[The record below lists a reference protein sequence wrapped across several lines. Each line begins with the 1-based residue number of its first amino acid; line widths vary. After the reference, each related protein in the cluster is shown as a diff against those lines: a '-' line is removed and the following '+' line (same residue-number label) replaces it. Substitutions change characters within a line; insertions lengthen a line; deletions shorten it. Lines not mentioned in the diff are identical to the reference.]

1 MIKPFRLSP
10 VFKDY
15 IWGGSK
21 LKSAYFKDTPFN
33 KTAESWE
40 LSCHKNGESTVV
52 GGEFHGQTLS
62 AVISEFQENGIDIV
76 GKNAAQFDQ
85 FPVLIKLIDAK
96 ADLSVQVHPDDAYA
110 MKHENGS
117 YGKTEVWYVAEAEP
131 GAKLV
136 YGLNQDM
143 TKEAFL
149 AAVQNNTLTEYLNFV
164 PAKPG
169 DVFFVNSGTIHA
181 IGAGLFICEIQQ
193 NSDTTYRVYD
203 WGRTGSDGKPRELHV
218 EKAAEVSCLAKEIK
232 TDFTPKL
239 LSQKNGVEIYEAAS
253 CKYFTAKKYTSH
265 AEVTL
270 KTTQNSFSSVTFL
283 SGEGTIQAGGE
294 RFPFRKGDT
303 FFFAAQEAEILV
315 SGACAFLET
324 TV

>member
-1 MIKPFRLSP
+1 MIKPLRLSP
-10 VFKDY
+10 AFKDY

-21 LKSAYFKDTPFN
+21 LKSSYFKDTPFDI
-33 KTAESWE
+33 TAESWE

-62 AVISEFQENGIDIV
+62 AVISAFRDNGIDIV
-76 GKNAAQFDQ
+76 GKDASQFDR

-96 ADLSVQVHPDDAYA
+96 GDLSVQVHPDDNYA
-110 MKHENGS
+110 QKHENGS

-136 YGLNQDM
+136 YGLNRDM

-149 AAVQNNTLTEYLNFV
+149 NAVTTNTLTECLNFV

-169 DVFFVNSGTIHA
+169 DVFFVKSGTVHA

-203 WGRTGSDGKPRELHV
+203 WGRTGADGKPRELHV
-218 EKAAEVSCLAKEIK
+218 EKAAEVSCLKKETK
-232 TDFTPKL
+232 TDFAPKL
-239 LSQKNGVEIYEAAS
+239 LSCENGVQIFEVAS
-253 CKYFTAKKYTSH
+253 CKYFTAKKYTCETS
-265 AEVTL
+265 ATL
-270 KTTQNSFSSVTFL
+270 KTTENSFSSITFVDGA
-283 SGEGTIQAGGE
+283 GEISACGE
-294 RFPFRKGDT
+294 VFPFRKGDT
-303 FFFAAQEAEILV
+303 FFFAAQNAEIAI

>member
-1 MIKPFRLSP
+1 MIKPFRLAP
-10 VFKDY
+10 AFKDY

-21 LKSAYFKDTPFN
+21 LKTAYNKVTPFD

-52 GGEFHGQTLS
+52 GGEFDAQPLS
-62 AVISEFQENGIDIV
+62 AVIDTFRAKGVDIV
-76 GKNAAQFDQ
+76 GKNASHFDR

-96 ADLSVQVHPDDAYA
+96 ADLSVQVHPDDAFA
-110 MKHENGS
+110 QKHENGS
-117 YGKTEVWYVAEAEP
+117 LGKTEVWYVAEAEP
-131 GAKLV
+131 DAKLV
-136 YGLNQDM
+136 YGFNRDM

-149 AAVQNNTLTEYLNFV
+149 EAVQNNTLTEYLNFV

-169 DVFFVNSGTIHA
+169 DVFFVKSGTVHA

-203 WGRTGSDGKPRELHV
+203 WGRVGADGKPRELHV
-218 EKAAEVSCLAKEIK
+218 EKAVDVSCMKKEE
-232 TDFTPKL
+232 TTSFSPKL
-239 LSQKNGVEIYEAAS
+239 LSDENGVQSFEVAS
-253 CKYFTAKKYTSH
+253 CNYFTAKKYTSE

-270 KTTQNSFSSVTFL
+270 TTTESSFLSLTFL
-283 SGEGTIQAGGE
+283 SGNGIIRTGGDTQ
-294 RFPFRKGDT
+294 PFRKGDT
-303 FFFAAQEAEILV
+303 FFFAAQEAEIAI
-315 SGACAFLET
+315 SGACSFLET

>member
-10 VFKDY
+10 AFKDY

-21 LKSAYFKDTPFN
+21 LKTVYDKDTPFD

-40 LSCHKNGESTVV
+40 LSCHKNGESVV
-52 GGEFHGQTLS
+52 AGGEFDGQTLS
-62 AVISEFQENGIDIV
+62 AVINAFRDKGIDIV
-76 GKNAAQFDQ
+76 GKNASHFDR

-96 ADLSVQVHPDDAYA
+96 ADLSVQVHPDDDYA
-110 MKHENGS
+110 QKHENGS

-131 GAKLV
+131 EAKLV

-149 AAVQNNTLTEYLNFV
+149 NAVQNNTFTEYLNFV

-169 DVFFVNSGTIHA
+169 DVFFVKSGTIHA

-203 WGRTGSDGKPRELHV
+203 WGRTGADGKPRELHV
-218 EKAAEVSCLAKEIK
+218 EKAAAVSRLKKETK
-232 TDFTPKL
+232 TNFAPKL
-239 LSQKNGVEIYEAAS
+239 LTSENGVQIFEVAS
-253 CKYFTAKKYTSH
+253 CDYFTAKKYTSET
-265 AEVTL
+265 EVTL
-270 KTTQNSFSSVTFL
+270 TTTENSFLSLTFL
-283 SGEGTIQAGGE
+283 SGNGSICTDGDTQ
-294 RFPFRKGDT
+294 PFRKGDT
-303 FFFAAQEAEILV
+303 FFFAAQEAEIV
-315 SGACAFLET
+315 ISGACAFLET

>member
-1 MIKPFRLSP
+1 MYKR
-10 VFKDY
+10 
-15 IWGGSK
+15 
-21 LKSAYFKDTPFN
+21 
-33 KTAESWE
+33 
-40 LSCHKNGESTVV
+40 
-52 GGEFHGQTLS
+52 Q
-62 AVISEFQENGIDIV
+62 
-76 GKNAAQFDQ
+76 
-85 FPVLIKLIDAK
+85 
-96 ADLSVQVHPDDAYA
+96 
-110 MKHENGS
+110 
-117 YGKTEVWYVAEAEP
+117 
-131 GAKLV
+131 
-136 YGLNQDM
+136 
-143 TKEAFL
+143 
-149 AAVQNNTLTEYLNFV
+149 
-164 PAKPG
+164 
-169 DVFFVNSGTIHA
+169 
-181 IGAGLFICEIQQ
+181 
-193 NSDTTYRVYD
+193 VYD
-203 WGRTGSDGKPRELHV
+203 WGRTGADGKPRELHV

-294 RFPFRKGDT
+294 RFPFRTGDT